1 MIKINLLSSYSA
13 ADSEVLQ
20 EIELQNRIKS
30 EFLKRAL
37 VFALGPMALYG
48 YEMYNIPLLEDSRNQ
63 AQSQLAQLTEFNLK
77 KDIIAK
83 EIEKYEE
90 DKKRLNTQTIF
101 LEKISKERLY
111 PVEFMTKLKAFIPSG
126 VWLESIKSQ
135 GKDLI
140 EMRGEGESE
149 IAINQ
154 FEASLKNIEAIKNVR
169 LMSSDLKNEN
179 DQPKAGF
186 KIRTFFIKTEYAIEV
201 TNE

>member
-13 ADSEVLQ
+13 ADSEVLL

-30 EFLKRAL
+30 EFLKRII
-37 VFALGPMALYG
+37 VFALGPLALYA
-48 YEMYNIPLLEDSRNQ
+48 YEMYNIPLLEDTRNQ
-63 AQSQLAQLTEFNLK
+63 VQVQLSQLIEFNQK
-77 KDIIAK
+77 KDAIAK

-101 LEKISKERLY
+101 LERISKERLY

-126 VWLESIKSQ
+126 VWLDSIDSR
-135 GKDLI
+135 GKEI

-154 FEASLKNIEAIKNVR
+154 FESSLKNIEAIKNVR
-169 LMSSDLKNEN
+169 LIDSSLKANPIKEGLSI
-179 DQPKAGF
+179 K
-186 KIRTFFIKTEYAIEV
+186 TFYIKTEYAIEV

>member
-30 EFLKRAL
+30 EFFKRVL
-37 VFALGPMALYG
+37 VFALGPLALYG
-48 YEMYNIPLLEDSRNQ
+48 YEMYNIPLLEGNRNQ
-63 AQSQLAQLTEFNLK
+63 VQSQLAQLTEFNLK

-126 VWLESIKSQ
+126 VWLESIRSQ

-140 EMRGEGESE
+140 ELRGEGESE

-154 FEASLKNIEAIKNVR
+154 FESSLKNIEAIKNVR
-169 LMSSDLKNEN
+169 LMNSVLKDEK
-179 DQPKAGF
+179 DQPKEGF

-201 TNE
+201 ANE

>member
-1 MIKINLLSSYSA
+1 MIKINLLSSYNS
-13 ADSEVLQ
+13 ADSEVLL

-30 EFLKRAL
+30 EFLKRVI
-37 VFALGPMALYG
+37 VFALGPLALYA

-63 AQSQLAQLTEFNLK
+63 VQVQLSQLTEFNLK
-77 KDIIAK
+77 KDVIAK

-101 LEKISKERLY
+101 LERISKERLY
-111 PVEFMTKLKAFIPSG
+111 PVEFLTKLKAFIPSG
-126 VWLESIKSQ
+126 VWLESIVSQ
-135 GKDLI
+135 GKEI

-154 FEASLKNIEAIKNVR
+154 FESSLKNIEAIKNVR
-169 LMSSDLKNEN
+169 LVDSSLKSNPVKE
-179 DQPKAGF
+179 GLS
-186 KIRTFFIKTEYAIEV
+186 IRSFYIKTEYAIEV

>member
-1 MIKINLLSSYSA
+1 MIKINLLSNYSS
-13 ADSEVLQ
+13 ADSEVLL

-30 EFLKRAL
+30 EFLKRVI
-37 VFALGPMALYG
+37 VFALGPLALYA

-63 AQSQLAQLTEFNLK
+63 VQVQLSQLTEFNLK
-77 KDIIAK
+77 KDAIAK

-101 LEKISKERLY
+101 LERISKERLY
-111 PVEFMTKLKAFIPSG
+111 PVEFLTKLKAFIPSG
-126 VWLESIKSQ
+126 VWLETIVSQ
-135 GKDLI
+135 GKEI

-154 FEASLKNIEAIKNVR
+154 FESSLKNIEAIKNVR
-169 LMSSDLKNEN
+169 LVDSSLKPNPAKEGLN
-179 DQPKAGF
+179 
-186 KIRTFFIKTEYAIEV
+186 IRSFYIKTEYAIEV

>member
-30 EFLKRAL
+30 EFFKRVL
-37 VFALGPMALYG
+37 VFALGPLALYG
-48 YEMYNIPLLEDSRNQ
+48 YEMYNIPLLEGNRNQ
-63 AQSQLAQLTEFNLK
+63 VQSQLAQLTEFNLK

-126 VWLESIKSQ
+126 VWLESIRSQ

-140 EMRGEGESE
+140 ELRGEGESE

-154 FEASLKNIEAIKNVR
+154 FESSLKNIEAIKNVR
-169 LMSSDLKNEN
+169 LMNSVLKDENE
-179 DQPKAGF
+179 QPKEGF

-201 TNE
+201 ANE

>member
-13 ADSEVLQ
+13 ADSEVLL

-30 EFLKRAL
+30 EFLKRAI
-37 VFALGPMALYG
+37 VFALGPLALYG
-48 YEMYNIPLLEDSRNQ
+48 YEMYNIPILEGTRNQ
-63 AQSQLAQLTEFNLK
+63 TQSELAQLTEFNLK

-90 DKKRLNTQTIF
+90 DKKRLNIQTIF

-126 VWLESIKSQ
+126 VWLGSIDSN
-135 GKDLI
+135 GKAID
-140 EMRGEGESE
+140 MRGEGESE
-149 IAINQ
+149 ISINQ
-154 FEASLKNIEAIKNVR
+154 FESALKNIEAIKNVR
-169 LMSSDLKNEN
+169 LMSSDLKPVQTK
-179 DQPKAGF
+179 DGLTVRDF
-186 KIRTFFIKTEYAIEV
+186 HIKSEYAIEV

>member
-13 ADSEVLQ
+13 ADSEVLL

-30 EFLKRAL
+30 EFLKRAV
-37 VFALGPMALYG
+37 VFALGPLALYA

-63 AQSQLAQLTEFNLK
+63 AQVQLSQLTEFNLK
-77 KDIIAK
+77 KDVIAK

-101 LEKISKERLY
+101 LERISKERLY
-111 PVEFMTKLKAFIPSG
+111 PVEFLTKLKAFIPSG
-126 VWLESIKSQ
+126 VWLETIVSQ
-135 GKDLI
+135 GKEI

-154 FEASLKNIEAIKNVR
+154 FESSLKNIEAIKNVR
-169 LMSSDLKNEN
+169 LVDSSLKPNPVKEGLN
-179 DQPKAGF
+179 
-186 KIRTFFIKTEYAIEV
+186 IRSFYIKTEYAIEV
-201 TNE
+201 ISE

>member
-1 MIKINLLSSYSA
+1 MIKINLLSNYSS
-13 ADSEVLQ
+13 ADSEVLL

-30 EFLKRAL
+30 EFLKRAI
-37 VFALGPMALYG
+37 VFALGPLALYA

-63 AQSQLAQLTEFNLK
+63 VQVQLAQLTEFNLK
-77 KDIIAK
+77 KDAIAK

-126 VWLESIKSQ
+126 VWLESIVSQ
-135 GKDLI
+135 GKEI

-149 IAINQ
+149 ISINQ
-154 FEASLKNIEAIKNVR
+154 FESSLKNIEAIKNVR
-169 LMSSDLKNEN
+169 LVDSSLKANPTKEGLN
-179 DQPKAGF
+179 
-186 KIRTFFIKTEYAIEV
+186 IRTFYIKTEYAIEAV
-201 TNE
+201 NE